1 MGLGGIMKLGGAI
14 LLGMAFAVYLGGPA
28 SSATIKSLPGK
39 NGRVVI
45 QISGQIAPGDAD
57 IFISV
62 VKQAN
67 AAGKAVESVQ
77 LNSSGGKLFEGARL
91 AAAIKFGKM
100 STTVAQ
106 GAVCASAC
114 FLAFAAGDPKFV
126 GYGALI
132 GVHKAS
138 DKDGRETE
146 ASGAA
151 TLSMAG
157 FAKELGVPSAIIA
170 RMSSTSAKK
179 IAWLNPQ
186 DLQSMGVSMPG
197 RPMQTRVVATDG
209 LSVRQ
214 IPGESTSLATL
225 TPQARVSRPSWT
237 EFIDKAIA
245 LSAEQNQGSA
255 ALSRLCKPELKTCV
269 MAVAYLLKDGR
280 QGLATVIQGVAGNI
294 TRREVCETN
303 VSNDVRDCIDWD
315 TGAKYRDVKNTKG
328 DWVQTI
334 E

>member
-1 MGLGGIMKLGGAI
+1 MKPGGAI
-14 LLGMAFAVYLGGPA
+14 LLGIAFAVYLGGPA

-45 QISGQIAPGDAD
+45 QIFGQIAAGDAD
-57 IFISV
+57 IFIRA
-62 VKQAN
+62 VKQAS
-67 AAGKAVESVQ
+67 AAGKVVESVQ
-77 LNSSGGKLFEGARL
+77 LNSAGGKLLEGATI
-91 AAAIKFGKM
+91 AAAIKLGKM

-114 FLAFAAGDPKFV
+114 FLAFAAGDPKFAAA
-126 GYGALI
+126 GSLI

-138 DKDGRETE
+138 DKDGRETA

-151 TLSMAG
+151 SLSMAR
-157 FAKELGVPSAIIA
+157 FAKELGVPSAITD
-170 RMSSTSAKK
+170 RMSSTPPRQ

-209 LSVRQ
+209 RPVQQ
-214 IPGESTSLATL
+214 IPGEATSLATL
-225 TPQARVSRPSWT
+225 TPQARVSRLSWT

-280 QGLATVIQGVAGNI
+280 QGLATVIQGVDGNI

-315 TGAKYRDVKNTKG
+315 TGKKYRDVKNTKG